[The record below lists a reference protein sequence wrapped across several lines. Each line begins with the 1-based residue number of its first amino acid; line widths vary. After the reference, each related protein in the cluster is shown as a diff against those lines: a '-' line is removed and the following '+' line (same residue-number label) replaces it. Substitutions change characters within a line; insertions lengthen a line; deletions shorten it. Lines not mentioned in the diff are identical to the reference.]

1 VSTKCNT
8 KRSNTTISGEAPR
21 VGNTTGRYAKTAF
34 GLDFAGGWLT
44 CPNNVTIPLR
54 VGKTVRFPASMCAA
68 CPLREQCTTSS
79 SGRSVSIH
87 PDEQLL
93 VELRARQKTAEGRAV
108 LRQRTMV
115 EHGLAHIGQWQ
126 GRRARYRSKRKNL
139 FDLRRT
145 AVVHNLHVIAR
156 HGLLDQQAA

>member
-1 VSTKCNT
+1 
-8 KRSNTTISGEAPR
+8 
-21 VGNTTGRYAKTAF
+21 
-34 GLDFAGGWLT
+34 
-44 CPNNVTIPLR
+44 
-54 VGKTVRFPASMCAA
+54 VGKTVRFPARACAA

-79 SGRSVSIH
+79 AGRSVSIH

-93 VELRARQKTAEGRAV
+93 VELRARQQTPEGRAV

-156 HGLLDQQAA
+156 HGLLDHQAA